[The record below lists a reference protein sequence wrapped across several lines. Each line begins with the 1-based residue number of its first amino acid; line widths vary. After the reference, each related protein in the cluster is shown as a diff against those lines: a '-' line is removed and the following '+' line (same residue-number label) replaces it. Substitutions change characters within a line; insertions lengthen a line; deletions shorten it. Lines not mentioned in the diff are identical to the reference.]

1 MIKNKGLRFMPLL
14 VETEY
19 EDGST
24 DRQWWNRHLWRFE
37 DTLKYSS
44 KKKPKAITLDPDV
57 QLMDLDYRNNSTKMD
72 RRFIFD
78 WPGLNYKP
86 RDAVVYRWMPAFYYD
101 YETSDFSPGLKINK
115 SYGHYENTNFYSYP
129 SSNSKKVYWHINGW
143 RQAVHY
149 FPRTKFYFWGFNKPG
164 VEEYGLEIEK
174 KWNRVYGRTS
184 THTFSGGFYV
194 QPNYDSLRAIS
205 LGYNP
210 NGRLAV
216 GYLDWSSS
224 KGAVD
229 LNLNAASTLGGYS
242 TWNFHRLTALS
253 TFKSKKIYGVRT
265 FQRLIAG
272 KIWSNDQLQI
282 PGQEGY
288 NIEGNSSNDL
298 LRKNYLVDQFYGSFD
313 LFNHY
318 HMPGE
323 GNIRGF
329 VNSGQRG
336 ADAMVSSST
345 EFVADKRLFENRL
358 NISFSIFADAGI
370 FWDKAPY
377 HPWYPKRVFD
387 RYLGN
392 VGFGTRLNTKLFE
405 KELFLRFDVPAFI
418 YNDGS
423 SEINFHN
430 WIFSFQR
437 SI

>member
-1 MIKNKGLRFMPLL
+1 
-14 VETEY
+14 
-19 EDGST
+19 
-24 DRQWWNRHLWRFE
+24 
-37 DTLKYSS
+37 
-44 KKKPKAITLDPDV
+44 
-57 QLMDLDYRNNSTKMD
+57 MDLDYRNNSTKMD

-143 RQAVHY
+143 RQAVNY

-174 KWNRVYGRTS
+174 KWNRVYGRTP
-184 THTFSGGFYV
+184 TQTFSGGFYV
-194 QPNYDSLRAIS
+194 QPNYDSLRAIN

-224 KGAVD
+224 VGEVD
-229 LNLNAASTLGGYS
+229 LNLNAASTLGDYS

-272 KIWSNDQLQI
+272 KIWSNDQIQI

-329 VNSGQRG
+329 VNSSQRG

-345 EFVADKRLFENRL
+345 EFVADKELFENRL

-370 FWDKAPY
+370 FWDKAAYQPL
-377 HPWYPKRVFD
+377 YPNRVFD

-405 KELFLRFDVPAFI
+405 KELFLRFDVPAYIF
-418 YNDGS
+418 NDGN

>member
-1 MIKNKGLRFMPLL
+1 M
-14 VETEY
+14 
-19 EDGST
+19 
-24 DRQWWNRHLWRFE
+24 
-37 DTLKYSS
+37 
-44 KKKPKAITLDPDV
+44 
-57 QLMDLDYRNNSTKMD
+57 
-72 RRFIFD
+72 
-78 WPGLNYKP
+78 
-86 RDAVVYRWMPAFYYD
+86 
-101 YETSDFSPGLKINK
+101 
-115 SYGHYENTNFYSYP
+115 
-129 SSNSKKVYWHINGW
+129 
-143 RQAVHY
+143 HY

-174 KWNRVYGRTS
+174 KWNRVYGRTP

-194 QPNYDSLRAIS
+194 QPNYDSLRAIN

-224 KGAVD
+224 IGAVD
-229 LNLNAASTLGGYS
+229 LNLNAASTLGDYS

-253 TFKSKKIYGVRT
+253 SFKSKKIYGVRT

-272 KIWSNDQLQI
+272 KIWSKSQI

-329 VNSGQRG
+329 VNSSQRG

-345 EFVADKRLFENRL
+345 EFVADKGLFENRL
-358 NISFSIFADAGI
+358 NISFAIFADAGI
-370 FWDKAPY
+370 FWDKAAY

-392 VGFGTRLNTKLFE
+392 IGFGTRLNTKLFE
-405 KELFLRFDVPAFI
+405 KELFLRFDVPAYVF
-418 YNDGS
+418 NDGI